1 MYLTLPLP
9 EPSKDIKKI
18 CVWSLNQAF
27 PKMYALRLPQV
38 ISIDEFTSKVEEL
51 SCISSDSLVV
61 AELIGNTISRLYTK
75 QDTLVVNSGRSIVL
89 YEVPKIDDEG
99 KLMTLVKV
107 QVFGNSKQTFSLSK
121 QKLSAHPFVILC
133 QCKSTVREVLLLCWK
148 RVKHLFSRI
157 SLPDRE
163 DELLK
168 VISQSVTLQMKVHLS
183 TTKYDKGLN
192 QEIHFSPGCT
202 LLIKWKSQVFN
213 KIDTSL
219 LTKIEEDASVKYT
232 KYDTTESSTTLENCF
247 KDFVKEEQLSSN
259 DLWFCSSCK
268 KDRQATKK
276 LDIYCFPKILVIHLK
291 RFRSAL
297 GKVSTFV
304 DFPIEGLD
312 LSPYSL
318 KKENLKYDLYGI
330 CVCILVSL
338 YFFFF

>member
-1 MYLTLPLP
+1 
-9 EPSKDIKKI
+9 
-18 CVWSLNQAF
+18 
-27 PKMYALRLPQV
+27 
-38 ISIDEFTSKVEEL
+38 
-51 SCISSDSLVV
+51 
-61 AELIGNTISRLYTK
+61 
-75 QDTLVVNSGRSIVL
+75 
-89 YEVPKIDDEG
+89 
-99 KLMTLVKV
+99 MTLVKV

-330 CVCILVSL
+330 CNHAGSLGSGHYTAICKNEEANQWYLYNDNSVSEISESKL
-338 YFFFF
+338 KSSSAYLLFYQRRDITTEE